1 MARPKGRDSW
11 RAKKWYDVE
20 APPMFGS
27 IKIGETLASE
37 PEKVKG
43 RVIETTLGDLTDD
56 FSKNHIKIFLKIREI
71 EDDKAKTE
79 FLSHDMSREYVRSQ
93 VRRRAT
99 KVDVITDIT
108 TQDDRKVRITAIAV
122 TLNRTKSP
130 QKNSIH
136 KRMEEFIQEKA
147 GEYEFEQLAQQMVL
161 GKFASDIY
169 KHIKDICP
177 IRRVEVKKS
186 KLLEEE

>member
-11 RAKKWYDVE
+11 RAKKWYDIE
-20 APPMFGS
+20 SPAMFGS
-27 IKIGETLASE
+27 IKIGETLASA

-43 RVIETTLGDLTDD
+43 RVIETTLGDLIDD

-79 FLSHDMSREYVRSQ
+79 FVSHDMSREYVRSQ

-108 TQDDRKVRITAIAV
+108 TSDGRKVRITAIAV
-122 TLNRTKSP
+122 TLNRTKTP
-130 QKNSIH
+130 QKSSIH

-147 GEYEFEQLAQQMVL
+147 EEYEFEQLAQQMVL

-169 KHIKDICP
+169 KHIQDICP